1 MKAHPD
7 VELCVLRN
15 IHKVSCGGLM
25 KIQINS
31 DNQVVMNQELS
42 KALESEVERAIG
54 RFGEKL
60 TRVEVHLSD
69 ENAAKGGTR
78 DKRCVIETRPA
89 GMQPVSASDNAAT
102 VEEAVTGAA
111 HKMKRLLDSAFG
123 KIDEKR

>member
-1 MKAHPD
+1 MSYEGP
-7 VELCVLRN
+7 
-15 IHKVSCGGLM
+15 M

-31 DNQVVMNQELS
+31 DNQIVMNQELS
-42 KALESEVERAIG
+42 KAIEGEVERAIG
-54 RFGEKL
+54 RFAERL

-89 GMQPVSASDNAAT
+89 GMQPVTAIDSAAT
-102 VEEAVTGAA
+102 IEEAATGAA
-111 HKMKRLLDSAFG
+111 HKMRRLLDSAFG

>member
-1 MKAHPD
+1 
-7 VELCVLRN
+7 
-15 IHKVSCGGLM
+15 M

-69 ENAAKGGTR
+69 ENAAKGGSR

-89 GMQPVSASDNAAT
+89 GMQPVSASDSAAT

-111 HKMKRLLDSAFG
+111 HKMRRLLDSAFG

>member
-1 MKAHPD
+1 
-7 VELCVLRN
+7 
-15 IHKVSCGGLM
+15 M

-69 ENAAKGGTR
+69 ENGAKGGAR

-89 GMQPVSASDNAAT
+89 GMQPLSASDNAAT
-102 VEEAVTGAA
+102 IEEAVTSAA
-111 HKMKRLLDSAFG
+111 HKMRRLLDSAFG

>member
-1 MKAHPD
+1 
-7 VELCVLRN
+7 
-15 IHKVSCGGLM
+15 M

-31 DNQVVMNQELS
+31 DNQIVMNQELS
-42 KALESEVERAIG
+42 TAVESEVERAIG
-54 RFGEKL
+54 RFRERL

-102 VEEAVTGAA
+102 IEEAATGAA
-111 HKMKRLLDSAFG
+111 HKMKRLLDTAFG